1 MLLPTRHALLLTALA
16 ALLLTGCGYQLSSMA
31 PITLPKEQTRLYIA
45 KVTNPTIE
53 SWIEPRLRSS
63 LRDELTRRGGVQWVE
78 RNQAETEVEVIIH
91 SFSTSSSVKGEDDET
106 VRSSASITL
115 EIQLFDRQDHAML
128 WTSGPVSGQESYS
141 GDSQQEEAAFD
152 AMEEVIRKSAD
163 RLSDQF

>member
-1 MLLPTRHALLLTALA
+1 MLLPTRHALLLTVLA

-78 RNQAETEVEVIIH
+78 PSLAETKVEVIVH

-115 EIQLFDRQDHAML
+115 EVQLFDRQDHAML
-128 WTSGPVSGQESYS
+128 WTSGRVTDQESYS
-141 GDSQQEEAAFD
+141 GKAQRQEAALT
-152 AMEEVIRKSAD
+152 AMEEAIRKSAD